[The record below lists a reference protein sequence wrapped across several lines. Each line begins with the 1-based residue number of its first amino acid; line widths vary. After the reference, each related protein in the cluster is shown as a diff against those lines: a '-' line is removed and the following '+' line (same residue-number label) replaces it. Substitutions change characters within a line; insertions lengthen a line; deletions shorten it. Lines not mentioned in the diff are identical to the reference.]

1 MLDPLFIKLTYNDE
15 TKTRLVRAKENLKL
29 SYGGP
34 SKRQTSGK
42 LPIDK
47 DFNSMNLT
55 KPYRTENFLI
65 RPRTCFI
72 SSERFVRKIEYN
84 LLDVFCTVSSVY
96 TWGFIHETDWYIYIF
111 NASV

>member
-65 RPRTCFI
+65 RPRTCSLYCPFYFEWKVRTKNRIQFI
-72 SSERFVRKIEYN
+72 RRILYSF
-84 LLDVFCTVSSVY
+84 
-96 TWGFIHETDWYIYIF
+96 
-111 NASV
+111 